1 MADETVSILKELVQV
16 TRDNNRKAEQ
26 DSAILKD
33 GVISQK
39 QLRKL
44 GEETAEMEKKN
55 QEKMKQLVLNSQAQ
69 KGNAAGQKKAQED
82 IKALRTKTEQ
92 DSAELKSQT
101 EIMQKAADVR
111 GVSTESFMK

>member
-1 MADETVSILKELVQV
+1 
-16 TRDNNRKAEQ
+16 
-26 DSAILKD
+26 
-33 GVISQK
+33 
-39 QLRKL
+39 
-44 GEETAEMEKKN
+44 
-55 QEKMKQLVLNSQAQ
+55 MKQLVLNSQAQ

-111 GVSTESFMK
+111 GVSTESFMKMREKLEDSNDKLAVLQEQQEKMGKAHNRAIYIFRIDWMSQIRLFIGQMFKK